1 MTRLSNLW
9 GSLKEKARGI
19 APSQHTLNT
28 FRAGAYGALAGV
40 TATIAV
46 GLVAIDILRGTQNPL
61 LNLIRLNGAA
71 GPGVVRNYVMFN
83 TTEYG
88 SGRVVTGTQYSA
100 SDNPKIEEQWCYY
113 EDADAGDG
121 RAARLNLAHVKG
133 REQLKVTDFTMGD
146 VAPFDLTIDEAE
158 ALVGFHCQFQ

>member
-9 GSLKEKARGI
+9 SSQKEKARGI
-19 APSQHTLNT
+19 VPSQHTLKT
-28 FRAGAYGALAGV
+28 LRAGAYGALAGV
-40 TATIAV
+40 TASLAV
-46 GLVAIDILRGTQNPL
+46 GLVTIDILRGTQNPL

-88 SGRVVTGTQYSA
+88 NGRVVTGTQYSA

-113 EDADAGDG
+113 ENADAGDG
-121 RAARLNLAHVKG
+121 RAARLNLAHVTG
-133 REQLKVTDFTMGD
+133 RGRLKITDFTMGD
-146 VAPFDLTIDEAE
+146 VTPFDLTTNEAE
-158 ALVGFHCQFQ
+158 ALVRSHCKFQ

>member
-9 GSLKEKARGI
+9 VSLKEKARGFV
-19 APSQHTLNT
+19 PSQYTLKT

-40 TATIAV
+40 TASLAV
-46 GLVAIDILRGTQNPL
+46 GLVAIDILRGTQHPL

-88 SGRVVTGTQYSA
+88 NGRVVSGTQYSA

-113 EDADAGDG
+113 ENADAGDG
-121 RAARLNLAHVKG
+121 RSAKLNLARVTG
-133 REQLKVTDFTMGD
+133 RGRLKITKFTMGD
-146 VAPFDLTIDEAE
+146 VAPFGLTIDEAE
-158 ALVGFHCQFQ
+158 TLVGLRCQFQ